1 MELRA
6 EGVSRR
12 FFRKTG
18 QANYF
23 YAVPETNFRLPE
35 GSLTEITGRS
45 GSGKSTLLNLLGGLL
60 QPSGGRVLAGET
72 DLYAL
77 SDEERSAFRNR
88 HIGVIP
94 QGRTALRSLTVLEN
108 VLLPSRLYVQKSENV
123 LEYRDRA
130 LTMQEGRL
138 SGG

>member
-1 MELRA
+1 MTARERAREFAVLRVM
-6 EGVSRR
+6 G
-12 FFRKTG
+12 
-18 QANYF
+18 
-23 YAVPETNFRLPE
+23 
-35 GSLTEITGRS
+35 
-45 GSGKSTLLNLLGGLL
+45 
-60 QPSGGRVLAGET
+60 
-72 DLYAL
+72 
-77 SDEERSAFRNR
+77 AFRNR